1 MNIKALRAFRLTL
14 SEGSLAGASEK
25 LHLSQP
31 AVSRLIS
38 TLEGELKMKLFHR
51 TGRRLK
57 PTSEALAFYK
67 EAGRILDNL
76 DQIPRIAAD
85 IRSGKSESLRIV
97 VMPRIAHALVAP
109 VINQFLKTDGNVRVS
124 VDVQSRQEA
133 YKWVSGREYDF
144 GIGALPIEDANI
156 QTEVLLRARAQALIP
171 NSHPLATKEEITA
184 DDLVDESIITLTPGL
199 LLRRQVDDFFQSAGH
214 NPSYACEISASMLAC
229 QLVEEGAG
237 ITIADSLSAAA
248 VDKTK
253 VTLRPLVPEKW
264 MSFGLL
270 LPKQHEQS
278 DRIDRL
284 IELLRERAQT
294 LTANDQNIVAVNTDK
309 VHIDTI

>member
-38 TLEGELKMKLFHR
+38 TLEAELKLTLFHR

-97 VMPRIAHALVAP
+97 VMPRIAYSLVAP
-109 VINQFLKTDGNVRVS
+109 VISQFLATDNNVRIS

-144 GIGALPIEDANI
+144 GIGALPIEDANTE
-156 QTEVLLRARAQALIP
+156 TEVLLRARAQALIP
-171 NSHPLATKEEITA
+171 TSHPLAAKPEITA
-184 DDLVDESIITLTPGL
+184 EDLVNEPIVTLTPGL
-199 LLRRQVDDFFQSAGH
+199 LLRRQVDDFFQSAGIT
-214 NPSYACEISASMLAC
+214 PSSFACEISASMLAC

-248 VDKTK
+248 VDTSK
-253 VTLRPLVPEKW
+253 VTLRPLAPEKW

-270 LPKQHEQS
+270 LPQQHERSENTLQ
-278 DRIDRL
+278 L
-284 IELLRERAQT
+284 IELFRQRAQQ
-294 LTANDQNIVAVNTDK
+294 LADGDENIVAVGLPDAQ
-309 VHIDTI
+309 

>member
-25 LHLSQP
+25 MHLSQP

-38 TLEGELKMKLFHR
+38 TLEGELKLTLFHR

-97 VMPRIAHALVAP
+97 VMPRIAYSLVAP
-109 VINQFLKTDGNVRVS
+109 VISQFLATDNNVRIS

-144 GIGALPIEDANI
+144 GIGALPIEDANTE
-156 QTEVLLRARAQALIP
+156 TEVLLRARAQALIP
-171 NSHPLATKEEITA
+171 TSHPLAAKPEITA
-184 DDLVDESIITLTPGL
+184 EDLVNEPIVTLTPGL
-199 LLRRQVDDFFQSAGH
+199 LLRRQVDDFFQSAGIT
-214 NPSYACEISASMLAC
+214 PSSFACEISASMLAC

-248 VDKTK
+248 VDTSK
-253 VTLRPLVPEKW
+253 VTLRPLAPEKW

-270 LPKQHEQS
+270 LPQQHERS
-278 DRIDRL
+278 DNTLQL
-284 IELLRERAQT
+284 IELFRQRAQQ
-294 LTANDQNIVAVNTDK
+294 LADGDENIVAVGLLDAQ
-309 VHIDTI
+309 

>member
-38 TLEGELKMKLFHR
+38 TLEGELKLTLFHR

-76 DQIPRIAAD
+76 DQIPRIAAE

-97 VMPRIAHALVAP
+97 VMPRIAYPLVAP
-109 VINQFLKTDGNVRVS
+109 VVTQFLATDSNVRIS
-124 VDVQSRQEA
+124 VDVQSRQES

-144 GIGALPIEDANI
+144 GIGALPIEDTNI

-171 NSHPLATKEEITA
+171 NSHPLASKAEITA
-184 DDLVDESIITLTPGL
+184 EDLIKEPIITLTPGL
-199 LLRRQVDDFFQSAGH
+199 LLRRQVDDFFQSAGLT
-214 NPSYACEISASMLAC
+214 PSYACEISASMFAG

-248 VDKTK
+248 VDKSK

-270 LPKQHEQS
+270 LPRQREQS
-278 DRIDRL
+278 DSVDRL
-284 IELLRERAQT
+284 INLLKERAET
-294 LTANDQNIVAVNTDK
+294 LAENDPTIVAVNTSNEWE
-309 VHIDTI
+309 HL

>member
-25 LHLSQP
+25 MHLSQP

-38 TLEGELKMKLFHR
+38 TLEGELKLTLFHR

-97 VMPRIAHALVAP
+97 VMPRIAYSLVAP
-109 VINQFLKTDGNVRVS
+109 VISQFLATDNNVRIS

-144 GIGALPIEDANI
+144 GIGALPIEDANTE
-156 QTEVLLRARAQALIP
+156 TEVLLRARAQALIP
-171 NSHPLATKEEITA
+171 TSHPLAAKPDITA
-184 DDLVDESIITLTPGL
+184 EDLVNEPIVTLTPGL
-199 LLRRQVDDFFQSAGH
+199 LLRRQVDDFFQSAGIT
-214 NPSYACEISASMLAC
+214 PSSFACEISASMLAC

-248 VDKTK
+248 VDTSK
-253 VTLRPLVPEKW
+253 VTLRPLAPEKW

-270 LPKQHEQS
+270 LPQQHERS
-278 DRIDRL
+278 DNTLQL
-284 IELLRERAQT
+284 IELFRQRAQQ
-294 LTANDQNIVAVNTDK
+294 LADGDENIVAVGLPDE
-309 VHIDTI
+309 